1 MLRFLGNANQPL
13 LAVAERLFSRYK
25 PAFKPEI
32 PAVAF
37 EPIPRTPNIDQI
49 VAALHRNAQTW
60 ADLKPEFR
68 AALLREC
75 IKTTME
81 VAEEAAT
88 AATAHKGSFGGG
100 IGEELLSFVPIV
112 SALREY
118 AEALEAG
125 GAGTPHRVYQRPG
138 NGQWVADVFPVGIE
152 SLLFAGLVGELWI
165 EPGKEPTQGKCY
177 REPTT
182 CPPGVGVVL
191 GAGNQTPVVALDI
204 LHVLVTTNKVVCCKM
219 NPVYE
224 VMGPYLRRA
233 FQPLVDNGFL
243 EFIYGGEKE
252 GSLLCNHPQ
261 VSAVHLTGSEAT
273 YNAIMWQGQ
282 EPKKGVEPPFTKPV
296 DAELGCVTP
305 YIIVPGKW
313 SRSDMEYHAEN
324 VITGLTQN
332 AGHNCL
338 AAEILVTDAAWP
350 QRELFLEILR
360 GRLAATATRVG
371 YYPGT
376 GKKAAAFK
384 KSFLDADEIGGRTKL
399 SQNGDELV
407 AVGDDNVDSRRLPWI
422 LKLGLTP
429 EQAITDVENWCGVF
443 QEVVIPGTS
452 NNPAVFL
459 EKAVKFANEK
469 CWGTL
474 SCVVIAHPATQK
486 AIKKEFEAAIEGLK
500 YGTICINVPGGV
512 GYGITKLAWGGWPG
526 STADSI
532 GSGNCK
538 VQNTLLYDHVQKS
551 VVRGA
556 WRIHPYPFWLTSNR
570 NTEAI
575 AKESM
580 KFMAKPS
587 LAGINPVAAQA
598 LRG

>member
-1 MLRFLGNANQPL
+1 ML
-13 LAVAERLFSRYK
+13 
-25 PAFKPEI
+25 
-32 PAVAF
+32 
-37 EPIPRTPNIDQI
+37 
-49 VAALHRNAQTW
+49 
-60 ADLKPEFR
+60 
-68 AALLREC
+68 
-75 IKTTME
+75 
-81 VAEEAAT
+81 
-88 AATAHKGSFGGG
+88 FGG
-100 IGEELLSFVPIV
+100 I
-112 SALREY
+112 
-118 AEALEAG
+118 
-125 GAGTPHRVYQRPG
+125 
-138 NGQWVADVFPVGIE
+138 
-152 SLLFAGLVGELWI
+152 VGELWI

-177 REPTT
+177 REPTA

-191 GAGNQTPVVALDI
+191 GAGNQTPVAALDI
-204 LHVLVTTNKVVCCKM
+204 IHVLVTTNKVVCCKM
-219 NPVYE
+219 NPVNE

-233 FQPLVDNGFL
+233 FKPLVDSGYL
-243 EFIYGGEKE
+243 EFVYGGGKE
-252 GSLLCNHPQ
+252 GAAVCSHPL

-273 YNAIMWQGQ
+273 YNAIVWQGQ
-282 EPKKGVEPPFTKPV
+282 TPKQGVEPPFTKPV

-313 SRSDMEYHAEN
+313 SRSDLEYHAET

-338 AAEILVTDAAWP
+338 KAEIIVTDKAWP

-360 GRLAATATRVG
+360 QRLAATATRVG

-384 KSFLDADEIGGRTKL
+384 KTFPDAEEIGGKTKL
-399 SQNGDELV
+399 GSTGELV
-407 AVGDDNVDSRRLPWI
+407 AVRDDDNDDVRRLPWL

-429 EQAITDVENWCGVF
+429 EQAITDVENWCGVL
-443 QEVVIPGTS
+443 QEVSLSDTQ
-452 NNPAVFL
+452 NNPASFL

-500 YGTICINVPGGV
+500 YGTICINVPGSLGF
-512 GYGITKLAWGGWPG
+512 GITKLAWGGWPG
-526 STADSI
+526 ATADSI
-532 GSGNCK
+532 GSGSCK
-538 VQNTLLYDHVQKS
+538 VHNTLLYDHVEKS
-551 VVRGA
+551 VLRGA
-556 WRIHPYPFWLTSNR
+556 WRVHPYPFWLTNNR

-575 AKESM
+575 GKASM
-580 KFMAKPS
+580 AFMAKPS